1 MSSSDST
8 TLYLVR
14 PESLAQAWPEVEP
27 LVREVCEVSGLWSP
41 EDVRVLIASGRWT
54 LFVAMGEGCE
64 AILTGELIQYPRMR
78 VFAVY
83 VCHGKNHARWT
94 HHLDRI
100 EDWAASQGCG
110 RIDPLCRDGWAKLL
124 KSRGYTTTHRQM
136 TKLLPG
142 NTVAEKT
149 Q

>member
-1 MSSSDST
+1 MSLSDST

-14 PESLAQAWPEVEP
+14 PESLDQDWPKIET
-27 LVREVCEVSGLWSP
+27 LIQEVCEVSGLWSP
-41 EDVRVLIASGRWT
+41 QDVKVLIASGRWT
-54 LFVAMGEGCE
+54 LFIAMGEECE
-64 AILTGELIQYPRMR
+64 AVCCGELVQYPRMR

-83 VCHGKNHARWT
+83 VCHGKNHAKWL

-100 EDWAASQGCG
+100 EDWAASQGCD
-110 RIDPLCRDGWAKLL
+110 RIDPLCRDGWARVL
-124 KSRGYTTTHRQM
+124 KSRGYTTTHRHM